1 MTYDRTYITEKFKGL
16 IGFEPSFDVSN
27 TDAQIDDDLADSS
40 SGVYLNDLH
49 ALFTPEN
56 FANSVQ
62 QFSQFTVQAWSAS
75 SSYLKGKIVKHS
87 GVIYK
92 AIDVTDI
99 GESPSTSPEK
109 WAATT
114 LLSEWFWKKYNSSV
128 LSVIDRIM
136 EEKKL
141 NGHGKQLRGETSLF
155 SRDGY
160 AKDLVTKSSRFVGFE
175 VNLLHPNMRIQLQRI
190 GIQLD
195 RALNVPIHI
204 IYKDLDTEVEL
215 PYASTYKR
223 FQTFDVSDQAFLSYE
238 GPAIIGYY
246 EDDLGAAN
254 AIYQNTT
261 IFNSDYCTTC
271 GGYDSG
277 ARSTWSQYAEIN
289 PVVIVD
295 DEIEYVSD
303 TNFGLNLVL
312 SFYCDLSDVLIRQR
326 DLLIPALKAQLLVT
340 FMSEISNSIRAN
352 TSADVVANLA
362 FNESKDWKDPDNP
375 KYMLAKAIKA
385 VSFDL
390 SGLYDK
396 CMPCQNKTNIRTLSI

>member
-27 TDAQIDDDLADSS
+27 ADAAIDDDLAESS

-141 NGHGKQLRGETSLF
+141 NGH
-155 SRDGY
+155 
-160 AKDLVTKSSRFVGFE
+160 
-175 VNLLHPNMRIQLQRI
+175 
-190 GIQLD
+190 
-195 RALNVPIHI
+195 
-204 IYKDLDTEVEL
+204 
-215 PYASTYKR
+215 
-223 FQTFDVSDQAFLSYE
+223 
-238 GPAIIGYY
+238 
-246 EDDLGAAN
+246 
-254 AIYQNTT
+254 
-261 IFNSDYCTTC
+261 
-271 GGYDSG
+271 
-277 ARSTWSQYAEIN
+277 
-289 PVVIVD
+289 
-295 DEIEYVSD
+295 
-303 TNFGLNLVL
+303 
-312 SFYCDLSDVLIRQR
+312 
-326 DLLIPALKAQLLVT
+326 
-340 FMSEISNSIRAN
+340 
-352 TSADVVANLA
+352 
-362 FNESKDWKDPDNP
+362 
-375 KYMLAKAIKA
+375 
-385 VSFDL
+385 
-390 SGLYDK
+390 
-396 CMPCQNKTNIRTLSI
+396 